1 MTLNIKSVLVMFVI
15 EVARYRL
22 SPNVAYTVHVSA
34 KVKSGIERK
43 REREREREREFETKE
58 YDHRVEIKSKYDK
71 KHTW

>member
-1 MTLNIKSVLVMFVI
+1 MLVI

-43 REREREREREFETKE
+43 REREREREFETKE

>member
-1 MTLNIKSVLVMFVI
+1 MLVI

-43 REREREREREFETKE
+43 RERERERENLKLRNMTIE
-58 YDHRVEIKSKYDK
+58 
-71 KHTW
+71 

>member
-1 MTLNIKSVLVMFVI
+1 MLVI

-34 KVKSGIERK
+34 KVTSRIERREK
-43 REREREREREFETKE
+43 ERERELETKE
-58 YDHRVEIKSKYDK
+58 YEHRVEIKSKYDK

>member
-1 MTLNIKSVLVMFVI
+1 MLVI

-43 REREREREREFETKE
+43 REREREREIETKE

>member
-1 MTLNIKSVLVMFVI
+1 MTLNIKSVLVMLVI

-43 REREREREREFETKE
+43 RERERERERENLKLRNMTIE
-58 YDHRVEIKSKYDK
+58 
-71 KHTW
+71 

>member
-1 MTLNIKSVLVMFVI
+1 MLVI

-34 KVKSGIERK
+34 KVESGIERK
-43 REREREREREFETKE
+43 REREREREFETKE

>member
-1 MTLNIKSVLVMFVI
+1 MLVI

-34 KVKSGIERK
+34 KVKSGIER
-43 REREREREREFETKE
+43 REREREREFETKE

>member
-1 MTLNIKSVLVMFVI
+1 MLVI

-34 KVKSGIERK
+34 KVKSGIER
-43 REREREREREFETKE
+43 RERERERELETKE

>member
-1 MTLNIKSVLVMFVI
+1 MTLNIKSVLVMLVI

-34 KVKSGIERK
+34 KVKSGIER
-43 REREREREREFETKE
+43 REREREREFETKE

>member
-1 MTLNIKSVLVMFVI
+1 MLVI

-22 SPNVAYTVHVSA
+22 SPNIAYTVHVSA
-34 KVKSGIERK
+34 KVTSRIERK
-43 REREREREREFETKE
+43 RERERERERELETQE